1 MKKIMILLGGGVL
14 ILFFFIFVKCNEDL
28 LIKEVKNL
36 IIEDFFLGNNRI
48 IIDKSIKLELKKINL
63 ENIKFV
69 FYIKFF
75 KFDSLD
81 VKVVFDIFIL
91 LN

>member
-1 MKKIMILLGGGVL
+1 MYEKDNNFIRGGVL
-14 ILFFFIFVKCNEDL
+14 ILFFFIFVKCNEYL

-36 IIEDFFLGNNRI
+36 IIEDFFLENNRI

-63 ENIKFV
+63 ENVKFV
-69 FYIKFF
+69 FYIKFV

-91 LN
+91 

>member
-1 MKKIMILLGGGVL
+1 M
-14 ILFFFIFVKCNEDL
+14 FFFIFVKCNEDL

-36 IIEDFFLGNNRI
+36 IIEDFFLGNKRVIN
-48 IIDKSIKLELKKINL
+48 DKSIKLELKKINL

-91 LN
+91 

>member
-1 MKKIMILLGGGVL
+1 M
-14 ILFFFIFVKCNEDL
+14 

-91 LN
+91 WN